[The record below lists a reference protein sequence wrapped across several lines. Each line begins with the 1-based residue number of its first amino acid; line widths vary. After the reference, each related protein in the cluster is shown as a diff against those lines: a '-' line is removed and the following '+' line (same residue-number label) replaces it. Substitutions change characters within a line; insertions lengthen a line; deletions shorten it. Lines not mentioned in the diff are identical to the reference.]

1 MVSGN
6 EMSSCSEFIQNAWR
20 KDLCVNCQR
29 PRGEHIGIET
39 AHNHVSS
46 EDKEIDSPKPIKR
59 NSLVTRPWA
68 NVQSQ
73 KEDEEDEET
82 KWNSMC
88 LPELNYNSVTQDFST
103 EAKEFNG
110 VSDTSLVR
118 QGSSSAILKNK
129 ISKKSEKVCVQFLES
144 DPVIIGTDGGY
155 ENFFPDDLDPEVDG
169 QDMKEEIIFTEEEK
183 EFLLQALHNTLWNME
198 NLVEGKNKKITIS
211 KEFED
216 IQLQSLWK
224 PDRFSHV
231 HEPEVVPQQYGTFPL
246 RAKSSKSNFD
256 NVFVDHP
263 KLSPLPEIQEFGEV
277 VGSKENLRGS
287 SSEINNFKDL
297 IEMKGNERKEP
308 VSEPRVEVENN
319 YDDPW
324 EQRFGLDDSEMN
336 LLEEIRGEI
345 DLDSSSAGMAI
356 VDLLN
361 DILAK
366 YSTGT
371 PSDTDSVKNLDNLS
385 DSFDEKLEENPP
397 NKQKHHEAAEPL
409 AKSSKEKSELEA
421 KMVTLAAS
429 LRKNRGKRYA
439 PRPPSCPP
447 PPEPTVSPTKQI
459 RAAQSTEPNFKMVP
473 VGRPITGSP
482 PIKPSPTEE
491 KKQEKYESTESMEA
505 FKLKNDKEKQPKK
518 GITSF
523 FRNILRRGRDSET
536 DLCTSTETLVS
547 NASSSSELSEQENKN
562 SLERRN
568 SGSDKR
574 NSSSK
579 SSPQLKLKVLPSV
592 TRPLSPKPLVERTP
606 SYPLFTEEDK
616 ITVEDK
622 KEKEISP
629 PQDTTSSNATYKTK
643 DANQVSP
650 TKSSTDSSS
659 PSKTKEASTGNSDI
673 MPRRPRDTPNVPP
686 PKPPVALKPK
696 SSQPI
701 QGKTSDGSENK
712 VPPSPPKE
720 GPSRNNLSD
729 DDRISRETR
738 RQIEQEA
745 VRKRAKSP
753 KRTAAPTGPL
763 RSSLPPKSSDHETSS
778 TVMSKSTDARISIGP
793 KGVDPKTSSFA
804 KELEMKLSKGDQT
817 KGSELKRPPAPPHPP
832 QPPSPTSK
840 SAAKEE
846 IEKFPIQS
854 DDKINSE
861 GTETEKLDSL
871 NKPVE
876 KIERPVEKIELPKP
890 TGSRKSFL
898 GKLNRKSRPPPPPSV
913 KRTKSITE
921 SSIHGET
928 PHLKKI
934 DVRDISGPVLI
945 TDMSSNKVVNR
956 RNTISLGDDSS
967 FLSGGSTSSGS
978 ATDKSE
984 MSPRGSLDNL
994 YELITDKAPDPPH
1007 MYDPPVEA
1015 NTQSRLT
1022 PPVSNV
1028 PVEGYLEPV
1037 RSASMAEPP
1046 AALSQSVISVS
1057 EDNEN
1062 ADEDADAKEF
1072 EPVDEERRQILAS
1085 QPIYEEINGYNKDD
1099 TCCLFSSRS
1108 LKVSTSISQ
1117 MDENGD
1123 ASNIQPPQSPGV
1135 VSISSESDVSS
1146 ASNTLTR
1153 PRPVPRRRAR
1163 KLDGSGFEQYVAMN
1177 RPSVA
1182 VALNEDQ
1189 LREIL
1194 SKLTAMNMQS
1204 LREIYTH
1211 HEKVLMKECLHLG
1224 AAGPLK
1230 WQDFDIYGK
1239 PIHTSER
1246 CVVYN
1251 AKMRLGVPP
1260 CQVML
1265 LHTRPDMTSANH
1277 PSILK
1282 PTCIFSDSI
1291 PFSYLTDDFIKTSQ
1305 LLENCV
1311 YQSNVA
1317 KCYVAVGL
1325 FDITESVTDYLAVL
1339 EAKVQNQKDFL
1350 EKTLFVILQLLSA
1363 ISHCV
1368 EQGHHIA
1375 ESDFRDI
1382 FLISNAKCSGDI
1394 VSFLPQQRS
1403 QDNQQIESVCIFIE
1417 NFLDDILT
1425 KFEKEH
1431 LPSLDPS
1438 MDFILNGMQTI
1449 ILLLQN
1455 RNLECLVNVRSFT
1468 EFILW
1473 GPRYNDLF
1481 YAGEDRQS
1489 SIEPR
1494 LSMWLEHKR
1503 SEIIHS
1509 FAKRGVIKGAAC
1521 YINDFYCMKFL
1532 LKSNAMSLSESIR
1545 VNAYF

>member
-46 EDKEIDSPKPIKR
+46 KDKEIDSPKPAKR
-59 NSLVTRPWA
+59 NLQVTRTWA

-73 KEDEEDEET
+73 KEEEEDEEA

-88 LPELNYNSVTQDFST
+88 LPELNHNSVTQDLSAA
-103 EAKEFNG
+103 AKELNG
-110 VSDTSLVR
+110 ISDTSLVR

-129 ISKKSEKVCVQFLES
+129 TSKKSVKVCVQFLES

-155 ENFFPDDLDPEVDG
+155 ENLFSDELDPEVDG
-169 QDMKEEIIFTEEEK
+169 QDMKEEMIFTEEEK

-198 NLVEGKNKKITIS
+198 NLVEGKDKKMITIS

-231 HEPEVVPQQYGTFPL
+231 HEPEVAPQQYGTFPL

-256 NVFVDHP
+256 HVFIDHP
-263 KLSPLPEIQEFGEV
+263 KLSPLPEIQETGNI
-277 VGSKENLRGS
+277 VGSKENVSGGRGLL
-287 SSEINNFKDL
+287 SEINMDL
-297 IEMKGNERKEP
+297 IETKEEP
-308 VSEPRVEVENN
+308 VSDPRVGVENN

-345 DLDSSSAGMAI
+345 DLDSSSAGMAM

-385 DSFDEKLEENPP
+385 DIFDEKLEEIPP
-397 NKQKHHEAAEPL
+397 NNQKHHEAAEPL
-409 AKSSKEKSELEA
+409 TKGSKEKSELEA

-447 PPEPTVSPTKQI
+447 PPEPTVSPTKQNQI
-459 RAAQSTEPNFKMVP
+459 RTSQSTEPNFKMVP
-473 VGRPITGSP
+473 IGRSITSSH

-491 KKQEKYESTESMEA
+491 KKQEKSESTESMEA

-574 NSSSK
+574 NSSLK
-579 SSPQLKLKVLPSV
+579 SSPQMKLKVLPSV
-592 TRPLSPKPLVERTP
+592 TRPLSPKPQVERTH
-606 SYPLFTEEDK
+606 SHPLLSEEDK

-622 KEKEISP
+622 KEKEMSP
-629 PQDTTSSNATYKTK
+629 PQDTTSSNTTSKSK
-643 DANQVSP
+643 DSNQVSP

-659 PSKTKEASTGNSDI
+659 PSKTKEAPSGNSDT
-673 MPRRPRDTPNVPP
+673 MPRRPRDTPSVPP
-686 PKPPVALKPK
+686 PKPPVAIKPK

-701 QGKTSDGSENK
+701 QTKTSDGSDNK

-720 GPSRNNLSD
+720 GPSRTNLPE
-729 DDRISRETR
+729 DDRVSRETK

-763 RSSLPPKSSDHETSS
+763 RSSLPPKSSDNESSS

-793 KGVDPKTSSFA
+793 KGVDPKTLSFA

-817 KGSELKRPPAPPHPP
+817 KVSELKRPPAPPHPP

-840 SAAKEE
+840 SATKEE
-846 IEKFPIQS
+846 IEKSPS
-854 DDKINSE
+854 HLDDKINSG
-861 GTETEKLDSL
+861 GTETEKLDSPC
-871 NKPVE
+871 KPVE

-928 PHLKKI
+928 PHPKKI

-945 TDMSSNKVVNR
+945 TDMTSNKVVNR

-978 ATDKSE
+978 ATDRSE
-984 MSPRGSLDNL
+984 ISPRGSLDNL

-1022 PPVSNV
+1022 PPVSSA

-1037 RSASMAEPP
+1037 RSATMAESH
-1046 AALSQSVISVS
+1046 AALSQSVISLS
-1057 EDNEN
+1057 ENDDK
-1062 ADEDADAKEF
+1062 AGEDTDVQEF

-1085 QPIYEEINGYNKDD
+1085 QPIYEEINGYNKED
-1099 TCCLFSSRS
+1099 TSGLFSSRS

-1123 ASNIQPPQSPGV
+1123 ASSIQPPQSPGV
-1135 VSISSESDVSS
+1135 VSVSSESDVSS

-1153 PRPVPRRRAR
+1153 PRPVPRRRPR

-1204 LREIYTH
+1204 LRDIYTH

-1251 AKMRLGVPP
+1251 AKMRIGVPP

-1339 EAKVQNQKDFL
+1339 EAKVKNPKDFL

-1425 KFEKEH
+1425 KFENEH